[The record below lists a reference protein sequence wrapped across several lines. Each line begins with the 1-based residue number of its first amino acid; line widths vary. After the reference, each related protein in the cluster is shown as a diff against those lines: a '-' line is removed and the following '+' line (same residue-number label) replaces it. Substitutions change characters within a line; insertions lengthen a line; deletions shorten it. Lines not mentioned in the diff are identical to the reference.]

1 MQHPRARL
9 FTSLFLCL
17 SLSFAFMSTVSAALT
32 SVEQEVYDA
41 YLSSFE
47 EIYRTMQENYFFS
60 VQRQNFDAFIQKF
73 ENEIFSQLEDR
84 TKVNDFIMM
93 RSGAFLVDHL
103 KAADDRFSALYPPQ
117 AVKEFEQEALG
128 VRVDLGIEGEMCEQ
142 GFCVSFV
149 EPRANA
155 TQAGL
160 KSGDIITKIN
170 NTRLR
175 RMSLEAVRKLLTPNI
190 DTVSTIEYLEG
201 QAKKTRSIEVI
212 SQEYFKQTVFPV
224 NIPYPRVFCLRIQQ
238 FNRMTSDDLSKYLFV
253 INQQGPSGLILD
265 LRGNPGGPPLAAREI
280 VSFFLSPDKNFAY
293 FERKGDSRN
302 YLDVP
307 RIPEE
312 FRYRWPI
319 VILVNQESGS
329 AAELFSGVMQKEGRA
344 TLIGV
349 NTAGQVF
356 LKSMFNLSNKAMLL
370 LVTARGHFPD
380 GDVFDFNGLAPDY
393 LTDSEDADLIRF
405 AAGFLT
411 AQTMPFLR

>member
-1 MQHPRARL
+1 MQHPHIRL
-9 FTSLFLCL
+9 FTLLFLCL
-17 SLSFAFMSTVSAALT
+17 LLFFVFISTVSAALT
-32 SVEQEVYDA
+32 SAEQEAYDA
-41 YLSSFE
+41 YLASFE
-47 EIYRTMQENYFFS
+47 EVYKTMQENYFFP
-60 VQRQNFDAFIQKF
+60 VQRQDFDMFIKKF
-73 ENEIFSQLEDR
+73 DSEIFGQLEDR
-84 TKVNDFIMM
+84 AKVNDFVMM
-93 RSGAFLVDHL
+93 RSGAFLVDQL
-103 KAADDRFSALYPPQ
+103 KASDDRFSALYPPQ
-117 AVKEFEQEALG
+117 AAKEFEQEVLG
-128 VRVDLGIEGEMCEQ
+128 VRVDLGIEGDMCEQ

-170 NTRLR
+170 NVRLR
-175 RMSLEAVRKLLTPNI
+175 RMSLEAVKKLLTPKI
-190 DTVSTIEYLEG
+190 DTVSIIEYLDSQNKEVR
-201 QAKKTRSIEVI
+201 AIEVV

-224 NIPYPRVFCLRIQQ
+224 SIPYPGVFCLRIQQ
-238 FNRMTSDDLSKYLFV
+238 FNRMTSEDFSRYLLV
-253 INQQGPSGLILD
+253 INQQGPSALILD

-280 VSFFLSPDKNFAY
+280 VSFFLSPEKNFAY

-312 FRYRWPI
+312 FRYHGPV
-319 VILVNQESGS
+319 VILVNQDSGS

-356 LKSMFNLSNKAMLL
+356 LKSMFNLSSKAMLL

-393 LTDSEDADLIRF
+393 RTDGADTDLIGF

-411 AQTMPFLR
+411 ARTIPALR